1 MISSQLFRCVS
12 ISSIYRISEL
22 GRSTNF
28 GTKKLPK
35 IILFEWSNLVNTLLK
50 KNWRGDRG
58 GQKNIVTKKMT
69 KVYPVEAF
77 CHQKITKAYP
87 AKAFS
92 NQSLPSAYPSSKP
105 LQTRYHI
112 KPIYY
117 AVDHCLMARWSYEI
131 IVSHADITGCKNHLA
146 EKSCK
151 KLPLVKFLPSWGLKE
166 VWSTRHQKW
175 WITRLWSFLHP
186 SPQQQHTGPGCW
198 VIYQQI
204 PTDRWWPYGY
214 TDWPFLQGTLLEAAC
229 HLSTFSN
236 WFWSDS
242 NDTRE
247 VNSEKYI
254 WQKREIGKQSNF

>member
-77 CHQKITKAYP
+77 CHQKMTKAYP

-92 NQSLPSAYPSSKP
+92 NQSLPSAYASSKP

-186 SPQQQHTGPGCW
+186 SSPTTTYWPRMLGDISADSYRSLMTLWIHWLTIFARYPARGSLPPQHFFQL
-198 VIYQQI
+198 VLI
-204 PTDRWWPYGY
+204 
-214 TDWPFLQGTLLEAAC
+214 
-229 HLSTFSN
+229 
-236 WFWSDS
+236 WFKW
-242 NDTRE
+242 
-247 VNSEKYI
+247 Y
-254 WQKREIGKQSNF
+254 KRGK

>member
-1 MISSQLFRCVS
+1 MKREALLHLRSLRSPFDRHTTAPLRVSKIFIPTFIMISSQLFRCVS

-77 CHQKITKAYP
+77 CHQKMTKAYP

-92 NQSLPSAYPSSKP
+92 NQSLPSAYASSKP

-117 AVDHCLMARWSYEI
+117 AVDHCLMAR
-131 IVSHADITGCKNHLA
+131 
-146 EKSCK
+146 
-151 KLPLVKFLPSWGLKE
+151 
-166 VWSTRHQKW
+166 
-175 WITRLWSFLHP
+175 
-186 SPQQQHTGPGCW
+186 
-198 VIYQQI
+198 
-204 PTDRWWPYGY
+204 
-214 TDWPFLQGTLLEAAC
+214 
-229 HLSTFSN
+229 
-236 WFWSDS
+236 
-242 NDTRE
+242 
-247 VNSEKYI
+247 
-254 WQKREIGKQSNF
+254 

>member
-1 MISSQLFRCVS
+1 MISSQLLRCVS

-92 NQSLPSAYPSSKP
+92 NQSLPSAYAIISNQYIMQS
-105 LQTRYHI
+105 TTVSWH
-112 KPIYY
+112 
-117 AVDHCLMARWSYEI
+117 VDHMKSLLVMLISQVARI
-131 IVSHADITGCKNHLA
+131 ILPKKAAKNYL
-146 EKSCK
+146 
-151 KLPLVKFLPSWGLKE
+151 
-166 VWSTRHQKW
+166 
-175 WITRLWSFLHP
+175 
-186 SPQQQHTGPGCW
+186 
-198 VIYQQI
+198 
-204 PTDRWWPYGY
+204 
-214 TDWPFLQGTLLEAAC
+214 
-229 HLSTFSN
+229 
-236 WFWSDS
+236 
-242 NDTRE
+242 
-247 VNSEKYI
+247 
-254 WQKREIGKQSNF
+254 